1 MIQLCLLKNL
11 ILNYLK
17 TIKKLLVPFIL
28 STLALFFGACATEYV
43 ATEPTYTVVER
54 PVRPGV
60 THVWVN
66 GDWMWN
72 RRSNSYVYREG
83 YWMVPRQGRT
93 FIPGKWRRNQ
103 RGHYWSNGYW
113 R

>member
-1 MIQLCLLKNL
+1 MKNL
-11 ILNYLK
+11 ILNNLK
-17 TIKKLLVPFIL
+17 TIKELSIPFVLSAMTLLF
-28 STLALFFGACATEYV
+28 SACATVYV

-54 PVRPGV
+54 PVRPGD

-72 RRSNSYVYREG
+72 RRSNSYVYHEG
-83 YWMVPRQGRT
+83 YWIVPRQGRT
-93 FIPGKWRRNQ
+93 FIPGHWKRSRRGN
-103 RGHYWSNGYW
+103 YWSNGYW